1 MSHYLERFGR
11 KMSFFLLTAA
21 WNSPPQTVGG
31 RGFTWLLF
39 FFRIKQQV
47 KCSKSNDTVD
57 GRYPGQYHEHEI
69 YETLSKMGYYPYQ
82 LVSRTSSINS
92 MLGS

>member
-31 RGFTWLLF
+31 AGVYLVVNF
-39 FFRIKQQV
+39 FQNQTTSEMFQV
-47 KCSKSNDTVD
+47 
-57 GRYPGQYHEHEI
+57 Q
-69 YETLSKMGYYPYQ
+69 
-82 LVSRTSSINS
+82 
-92 MLGS
+92 